1 MAMPTASPASSML
14 TLFRPPGFLPHSF
27 YSGSHT
33 CHCPCISCKQL
44 LQAATCS
51 VNRFSNIYKEC
62 GFYILR
68 LTFGLEKF
76 QLHRGDKHDKWYRL
90 KQYEQY
96 TEDSM
101 YLASTLHCRAEKWQP
116 HEVEGHL
123 SSCSSSIYTNV
134 SEDEQSMRLT
144 DQYFSALV
152 GRRSFFSLAS
162 VCLEMLLTASVPSAW
177 AVTARE
183 QKLSSYDEKRLL
195 EQNKRIQNAN
205 GAPPDFPNF
214 IREGF
219 NVKVVTPDKYVR
231 CDSGLIY
238 WDIKDGEGGYP
249 KSGQQIVFHYTG
261 FNESGRRI
269 DSSYQQGRPAKTRM
283 GINGLVPG
291 IEEGIQTMKPGGK
304 RRIIVPPEL
313 GPPVGPSTFFS
324 AKQFEVFDVELLSV
338 QDCKRRTFGFYSDF
352 VCD

>member
-1 MAMPTASPASSML
+1 MAMTMASPAPSML
-14 TLFRPPGFLPHSF
+14 TLFRPSGFLPHSL
-27 YSGSHT
+27 YPGSHT
-33 CHCPCISCKQL
+33 YHCQCVSGKQL
-44 LQAATCS
+44 LQAATS
-51 VNRFSNIYKEC
+51 SSNRFSNIYKER
-62 GFYILR
+62 GFYILS
-68 LTFGLEKF
+68 LSCGLGEFK
-76 QLHRGDKHDKWYRL
+76 LHGGDKHAKCCRP
-90 KQYEQY
+90 KQYEHCG
-96 TEDSM
+96 EDSM
-101 YLASTLHCRAEKWQP
+101 FLASTLQCPAERWHP
-116 HEVEGHL
+116 HGVERHL
-123 SSCSSSIYTNV
+123 SSCSSSNCTNA
-134 SEDEQSMRLT
+134 SEDEPLMRLT
-144 DQYFSALV
+144 DQYFPALI
-152 GRRSFFSLAS
+152 GRRCFFSLAS
-162 VCLEMLLTASVPSAW
+162 VCLGTLLTASGPSAS
-177 AVTARE
+177 AVTVRE
-183 QKLSSYDEKRLL
+183 RKLSSYDEKRLL

-205 GAPPDFPNF
+205 GAPPNFPNF

-219 NVKVVTPDKYVR
+219 NVKVMTPDNYVR

-238 WDIKDGEGGYP
+238 WDIKEGEGDYP

-324 AKQFEVFDVELLSV
+324 SKQFEVFDVELVSV
-338 QDCKRRTFGFYSDF
+338 QDCKLRTFGFYSDF

>member
-1 MAMPTASPASSML
+1 MAITMASPASSIL
-14 TLFRPPGFLPHSF
+14 TLFRPPGFLPHSL

-33 CHCPCISCKQL
+33 YHCPCISCKQL

-51 VNRFSNIYKEC
+51 VNHFLSIYKEC
-62 GFYILR
+62 GFR
-68 LTFGLEKF
+68 LTCCLGEF
-76 QLHRGDKHDKWYRL
+76 QLHRGDKHYKWCRL
-90 KQYEQY
+90 KQYKHY
-96 TEDSM
+96 RDDSM
-101 YLASTLHCRAEKWQP
+101 YLASTLYCRAEKWQQ

-123 SSCSSSIYTNV
+123 SSCSSSNYTNV
-134 SEDEQSMRLT
+134 SEDEPSMRLI
-144 DQYFSALV
+144 DQYCSALV
-152 GRRSFFSLAS
+152 GRRCFFSLAS
-162 VCLEMLLTASVPSAW
+162 VCLETLLTASGPSAS
-177 AVTARE
+177 AVTTRE
-183 QKLSSYDEKRLL
+183 RKLSSYDEQRLL

-205 GAPPDFPNF
+205 GVPTDFPNF

-219 NVKVVTPDKYVR
+219 NVKVVTPDNYVR

-238 WDIKDGEGGYP
+238 WDIKDGEGDYP